1 MIAGM
6 EQKKGR
12 FLAPVLV
19 YLNLFVTFPTLYTWY
34 MSLTEYGLA
43 GVKFVGLTNFR
54 LIFADPS
61 FQKALANTFLLV
73 VGAVAIEFVVG
84 LVVALF
90 LNRKFYGKPFIYWV
104 VLLPLILAPVVVGLT
119 FRILYDPTLGLINYL
134 IGVVRVRGPLW
145 LTDSR
150 IALLSIILIDTWE
163 WSPFMA
169 LLLLSGLQYVPIEVL
184 ESATVDGA
192 SSLRRFQL
200 ITLPLMKNII
210 SLALIFRT
218 LDCFNRTFDI
228 IYITTRGGPG
238 NATEILLTLAYR
250 TAFQYLKFG
259 KAAAQSIV
267 LFIAI
272 IVFIVV
278 LRRTL
283 REELVQN

>member
-6 EQKKGR
+6 EKRKSW

-43 GVKFVGLTNFR
+43 GVKFVGLANFR
-54 LIFADPS
+54 TIFTDAT
-61 FQKALANTFLLV
+61 FQKALANTFILV
-73 VGAVAIEFVVG
+73 LGAVAIEFIIG
-84 LVVALF
+84 FAVALV
-90 LNRKFYGKPFIYWV
+90 LNKKFRGKPFVYWV
-104 VLLPLILAPVVVGLT
+104 VLLPLIIAPVVVGLT

-134 IGVVRVRGPLW
+134 IGVVGLRGPLW

-150 IALLSIILIDTWE
+150 IAMLSIILIDTWE

-184 ESATVDGA
+184 ESSIVDGA
-192 SSLRRFQL
+192 NATKRFRF

-238 NATEILLTLAYR
+238 NSTEIILTLAYR

-259 KAAAQSIV
+259 KAAAQSII

-272 IVFIVV
+272 IVFVIV

-283 REELVQN
+283 REELIQD

>member
-6 EQKKGR
+6 EQRKSR
-12 FLAPVLV
+12 FLLPVLV

-34 MSLTEYGLA
+34 MSFTDYGLA
-43 GVKFVGLTNFR
+43 GVKFIGLTNFR
-54 LIFADPS
+54 LIFGDPS

-73 VGAVAIEFVVG
+73 LGAVAIEFAVG
-84 LVVALF
+84 MIVALI
-90 LNRKFYGKPFIYWV
+90 LNKKFYGKPFVYWV

-134 IGVVRVRGPLW
+134 IGLVGVRGPLW

-150 IALLSIILIDTWE
+150 IAMLSIILIDTWE

-169 LLLLSGLQYVPIEVL
+169 LLLLSGLQYVPLEIL

-192 SSLRRFQL
+192 SAAKRFRL

-210 SLALIFRT
+210 ALALIFRT

-238 NATEILLTLAYR
+238 NATDIILTLAYR

-272 IVFIVV
+272 IVFIIV
-278 LRRTL
+278 LRRAL
-283 REELVQN
+283 REELIQN

>member
-6 EQKKGR
+6 ERRKGR
-12 FLAPVLV
+12 FLTPVLV
-19 YLNLFVTFPTLYTWY
+19 YLNVFVTFPTLYTWY
-34 MSLTEYGLA
+34 MSFTEYGLS
-43 GVKFVGLTNFR
+43 GVRFVGLANFR

-73 VGAVAIEFVVG
+73 LGAVAIEFVVG
-84 LVVALF
+84 MLVALF
-90 LNRKFYGKPFIYWV
+90 LNRKFYGKPVIYWV

-134 IGVVRVRGPLW
+134 IGVVRLRGPLW
-145 LTDSR
+145 LTNSR

-169 LLLLSGLQYVPIEVL
+169 LLLLSGLQYVPLEVL
-184 ESATVDGA
+184 ESAKVDGA
-192 SSLRRFQL
+192 NAFRRFQF

-238 NATEILLTLAYR
+238 NATEIILTLAYR

-272 IVFIVV
+272 VFFVIV

-283 REELVQN
+283 KEELVQN